1 MMVRRLYLTS
11 LSFYIALFYLNL
23 LWKALRLILGGKI
36 GKFILK
42 RKIGGGFVRVPAPDF
57 R

>member
-23 LWKALRLILGGKI
+23 LWKALRLI
-36 GKFILK
+36 
-42 RKIGGGFVRVPAPDF
+42 FVRKD
-57 R
+57 REIYLENKNRGRI

>member
-23 LWKALRLILGGKI
+23 FGKALRLICV
-36 GKFILK
+36 
-42 RKIGGGFVRVPAPDF
+42 RKSREIYLERKNLW
-57 R
+57 RI